1 MGGTTTYPWVAS
13 RSSGIEQVREP
24 AKYKKR
30 RGGLC
35 GSMSR
40 TVSGSSMVPVASMMV
55 LCSLAAKMANN
66 VGNIDEKK
74 YMTVATHAVVL

>member
-1 MGGTTTYPWVAS
+1 
-13 RSSGIEQVREP
+13 
-24 AKYKKR
+24 
-30 RGGLC
+30 
-35 GSMSR
+35 MSR